1 VRLARPVDRTPWAAR
16 HAQACAR
23 IAGGESA
30 MRWLKRKLSDIV
42 YKTMLNDLVA
52 SAGTGPGGHRGN
64 VSDSSAAGSH
74 PHTSSSDKSLPGP
87 ANRQPRTP
95 LQPRL
100 DTEGSHERTRPT
112 GGMARIWTAR
122 MALAHAPRQVTFSR

>member
-1 VRLARPVDRTPWAAR
+1 MPPAPARPRREPPGQQGTTHDGRGPAPQPHPGPR
-16 HAQACAR
+16 LLRPQSR
-23 IAGGESA
+23 RREDPNEA
-30 MRWLKRKLSDIV
+30 MRWLKRKLSGIV

-87 ANRQPRTP
+87 ANSQPRTP
-95 LQPRL
+95 LPAA
-100 DTEGSHERTRPT
+100 S
-112 GGMARIWTAR
+112 
-122 MALAHAPRQVTFSR
+122 

>member
-1 VRLARPVDRTPWAAR
+1 
-16 HAQACAR
+16 
-23 IAGGESA
+23 

-42 YKTMLNDLVA
+42 YETMLNDLVA

-112 GGMARIWTAR
+112 GGMACIWTAR